1 MNFNTAR
8 LLEDM
13 KNTGGSQQRIAQ
25 ADKVLAA
32 LQDVLLSGEYHAVR
46 VAVSHYR
53 SGEGREELD
62 RECNRL
68 IKKYRGDPPPRYRRV
83 YG

>member
-1 MNFNTAR
+1 MNFSTAR
-8 LLEDM
+8 LLEEL
-13 KNTGGSQQRIAQ
+13 KNYGGSQQRIVQ
-25 ADKVLAA
+25 ADKTLSVLR
-32 LQDVLLSGEYHAVR
+32 DVLLAGEYQVIQ
-46 VAVSHYR
+46 VAISHYR

-68 IKKYRGDPPPRYRRV
+68 IKKYRGDPPPRYRKV